1 MGFLQSFVPVIAGE
15 LVWAFDHFDRTF
27 ANITKEAGH
36 LWTSVWLPNLDK
48 VKVAFVTAM
57 PAIARAVQSLLTG
70 TLNPFVDFMANDF
83 SIPLSAAMTETFVP
97 LFTDTLVWA
106 IQTFADTAT
115 NAVSH
120 INDLWEGTLFPALVK
135 FRDTFLDVIPKVGS
149 SIQSL
154 LNGTIKPFVD
164 YALND
169 FIIPI
174 AAAVT
179 QTLVPIFA
187 DTLTWAFREAA
198 TTFNWAV
205 GLINDAY
212 KTVVEPVFNLIKKIV
227 LDTLKTVKD
236 LWDKYGADILDKLS
250 ETMTGIRNLFQ
261 KLWDDVLKPI
271 IEPFLATLQEIWDDV
286 LSGIITKIGE
296 VVMKL
301 VGAAL
306 DIYNKFISPLINYVV
321 DQLAPGFTR
330 GFNVILNIVKT
341 VISGIGTMISGLLT
355 TLGGLIDFISGVFTG
370 DWKKSLERRQGY
382 FRWRI

>member
-1 MGFLQSFVPVIAGE
+1 M
-15 LVWAFDHFDRTF
+15 
-27 ANITKEAGH
+27 
-36 LWTSVWLPNLDK
+36 
-48 VKVAFVTAM
+48 
-57 PAIARAVQSLLTG
+57 
-70 TLNPFVDFMANDF
+70 
-83 SIPLSAAMTETFVP
+83 
-97 LFTDTLVWA
+97 
-106 IQTFADTAT
+106 
-115 NAVSH
+115 
-120 INDLWEGTLFPALVK
+120 
-135 FRDTFLDVIPKVGS
+135 
-149 SIQSL
+149 
-154 LNGTIKPFVD
+154 
-164 YALND
+164 
-169 FIIPI
+169 
-174 AAAVT
+174 
-179 QTLVPIFA
+179 
-187 DTLTWAFREAA
+187 
-198 TTFNWAV
+198 
-205 GLINDAY
+205 
-212 KTVVEPVFNLIKKIV
+212 

-370 DWKKSLERRQGY
+370 DWKKKLGTASGIFSLAYLNPYGG
-382 FRWRI
+382 W